1 MCPKSSVTQNEINF
15 NIKTLLSLDI
25 HLRSLLIAFV
35 KGVDCFIKELCTYVH
50 VATLSFLGRVSLV
63 AYFLFYIK
71 VFLYTYTRRPIDF

>member
-1 MCPKSSVTQNEINF
+1 MYSKSPVTQNEIIF

-25 HLRSLLIAFV
+25 HLCSLLIAFV